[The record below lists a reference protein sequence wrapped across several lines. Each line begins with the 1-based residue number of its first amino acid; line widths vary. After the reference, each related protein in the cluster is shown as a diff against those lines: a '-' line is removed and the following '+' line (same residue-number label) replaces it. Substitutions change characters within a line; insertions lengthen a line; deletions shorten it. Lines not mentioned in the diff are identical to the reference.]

1 MRIVRQLVEPVFPKK
16 YFYKLWSLY
25 FILKRPRKSYSYV
38 GEDLIIEEYFN
49 HIDLKNGRYLD
60 IGCYHPT
67 HLSNTHL
74 LHVAGWDGFAVDLDQ
89 HKLDSMQFW
98 RKNIKCKW
106 GAIVPHAEINEKSV
120 VYKFSKSSYSSID
133 TLHKKTADSHKSFA
147 GDYVEEEVE
156 LIDINQYFSTL
167 PSINFLNIDVE
178 GLDEEIL
185 LSLNL
190 DLYHPNLILF
200 ESLND
205 FGGSSEVVD
214 KLTKFG
220 YQHLFTSGVSVCY
233 FFKSWSALLAKLTTD
248 LVKGKALSH

>member
-1 MRIVRQLVEPVFPKK
+1 MVFVF
-16 YFYKLWSLY
+16 YFKTA
-25 FILKRPRKSYSYV
+25 LKV
-38 GEDLIIEEYFN
+38 LIIEEYFN
-49 HIDLKNGRYLD
+49 HIDLKQGIYLD
-60 IGCYHPT
+60 IGCSYPT

-74 LHVAGWDGFAVDLDQ
+74 LHVAGWKGFAVDIDQ

-98 RKNIKCKW
+98 RKNIKYKL

-133 TLHKKTADSHKSFA
+133 NLHKETVNLHKSFA

-156 LIDINQYFSTL
+156 LIDINKYFSTL

-178 GLDEEIL
+178 DLDEEIL

-200 ESLND
+200 ESLKD
-205 FGGSSEVVD
+205 FGGSSEVVN

-220 YQHLFTSGVSVCY
+220 YRQLFTSGVSVCY
-233 FFKSWSALLAKLTTD
+233 YFKS
-248 LVKGKALSH
+248 